1 MNQRYWIV
9 YWCKNWDVILVRM
22 HLGHYLW
29 KPFSVASAWYFSVT
43 FYHTWF
49 QVLVKSEDHT
59 LMTHAFIISAI
70 MFIYKHHNCVW
81 KNPHI
86 SYETRIDCTVLCTK
100 FKFCPLNIIN
110 MIHQTEFLKTNY
122 FTAFVPGVGG
132 YPNSLI
138 NIKYLPCGGKIYL
151 PWTYYSEKKNL
162 IKNSVQLFS
171 SIVTP

>member
-1 MNQRYWIV
+1 MNQRCSMV
-9 YWCKNWDVILVRM
+9 YWCKNGDVLLVRM

-29 KPFSVASAWYFSVT
+29 KLFSVASAWYFSVT

-151 PWTYYSEKKNL
+151 PWTYYSE
-162 IKNSVQLFS
+162 
-171 SIVTP
+171 

>member
-1 MNQRYWIV
+1 MNQRYSIV
-9 YWCKNWDVILVRM
+9 YWCKNWDVLLVRM

-29 KPFSVASAWYFSVT
+29 KLFSVASAWYFSVT

-70 MFIYKHHNCVW
+70 MFIYKQHNCVW

-110 MIHQTEFLKTNY
+110 MIHQTEFLKQIT
-122 FTAFVPGVGG
+122 
-132 YPNSLI
+132 S
-138 NIKYLPCGGKIYL
+138 
-151 PWTYYSEKKNL
+151 
-162 IKNSVQLFS
+162 QLLYQELV
-171 SIVTP
+171 VTQIPLLT